1 MALMNLKSNLSW
13 YGKSAPGFK
22 PNADR
27 SDTRFNNEGVSPSV
41 LSSGYDNYGNV
52 LSPAIRHAA
61 DSFIIDDV
69 THSDRGL
76 ASRAAQ
82 LGNGSKFPISPEGN
96 VHTFDLA
103 RTGFNSTLKY
113 EDSFGVLSG
122 NAGLANTYIA
132 ESPIDDM
139 YNKFNLRDD
148 ATPNPGYAKQ
158 PFILR
163 GIQREGSS
171 DPQRWGLGET
181 TAGEI
186 ASTIDL
192 PRGGILTAGERSAID
207 AVRIGKFLISPRG
220 VGFLARQFGYQ
231 LMNPN
236 IENPVDGSAI
246 GLPGTQIY
254 NPLSAPLQAAVNGL
268 LGSGKIRRDIGD
280 VAPLISNY
288 ESIKNTQNIIN
299 IGAGPISGRM
309 IRLYDQWKDEDS
321 SNVWTAT
328 VAPKGP
334 GSILGIGTS
343 QHSRSVFTDIK
354 GQEFPLGGL
363 PSLLKVQ
370 TSMIAQSLG
379 LPVKSIGNY
388 EAGLT
393 SDKFNRYSYDKP
405 YEGETEVEVFPN
417 GGGRNV
423 ADTTVNEVDFTNY
436 ETNAYDDF
444 PDRKPFS
451 KINFDFRTKED
462 YVTSDDELS
471 AAKEKLKDFDG
482 GGKSV
487 GADESGTEDV
497 GKKRYKTNTYDELK
511 SVAESRTV
519 DTTLINDF
527 RSKDGYIVGAE
538 EETIAKEKLENFDG
552 GGFAE
557 APADLDGKQQKSPT
571 QLGYY
576 KLTAYDAIKS
586 RAEINSVTGKR
597 AAETPS
603 FTDDFKQGF
612 AGSNHSDY
620 NSLNSFGYVDYDPQ
634 RSTITSQ
641 ADSVQSGEF
650 GGEVKKDLIDF
661 YFRPLRTTDSYLK
674 ERELIQFRAYIN
686 AINDSFAPGWDENQ
700 DQGRADSKIM
710 LAGWSRSISL
720 DFLVPIHSSDEL
732 ESVWNKLDELARLTY
747 PVYVPGKSFT
757 GTYVQVTVGD
767 LYRNVPMYVT
777 DISYDW
783 DNETPWETIQ
793 GKQVPRYTNVSMTL
807 GWIGIQRPE
816 YDAKAFSLNGRT

>member
-1 MALMNLKSNLSW
+1 MALMNLKSDLSW

-22 PNADR
+22 PNTDR
-27 SDTRFNNEGVSPSV
+27 SDTKFNNEGASPSV
-41 LSSGYDNYGNV
+41 QASGYDNFGNV
-52 LSPAIRHAA
+52 LSPITKQAL
-61 DSFIIDDV
+61 DSFVIDD
-69 THSDRGL
+69 TTYSDRGL

-96 VHTFDLA
+96 IHTFDLA

-122 NAGLANTYIA
+122 NAGLANTYVA

-181 TAGEI
+181 PAGEI

-236 IENPVDGSAI
+236 IENPVDGTAL

-254 NPLSAPLQAAVNGL
+254 NPLSAPLQVAVNGL

-280 VAPLISNY
+280 VAPLTSNY
-288 ESIKNTQNIIN
+288 GSIKNAQNLIN
-299 IGAGPISGRM
+299 TISGPISGRM
-309 IRLYDQWKDEDS
+309 IKLYDQWKDEDS
-321 SNVWTAT
+321 SNVWKAT

-334 GSILGIGTS
+334 GSILGIGSS
-343 QHSRSVFTDIK
+343 QHSRSIFSNIK

-363 PSLLKVQ
+363 STISKVVNN
-370 TSMIAQSLG
+370 IVAQSLG

-405 YEGETEVEVFPN
+405 YEGETEVEAFPN
-417 GGGRNV
+417 GGGEAEN
-423 ADTTVNEVDFTNY
+423 
-436 ETNAYDDF
+436 
-444 PDRKPFS
+444 K
-451 KINFDFRTKED
+451 
-462 YVTSDDELS
+462 
-471 AAKEKLKDFDG
+471 
-482 GGKSV
+482 
-487 GADESGTEDV
+487 TEEGSSII
-497 GKKRYKTNTYDELK
+497 GKKQFKTNTYDEIK
-511 SVAESRTV
+511 SKAKARTV
-519 DTTLINDF
+519 DTIKINDF
-527 RSKDGYIVGAE
+527 RTTEDYILGDNE
-538 EETIAKEKLENFDG
+538 LPEAKKKVEDFDG

-557 APADLDGKQQKSPT
+557 SPEKTST

-586 RAEINSVTGKR
+586 KAETNTVSETN
-597 AAETPS
+597 AAEEPS
-603 FTDDFKQGF
+603 FTGDFKKGF
-612 AGSNHSDY
+612 EGSNRDVYKALSNY
-620 NSLNSFGYVDYDPQ
+620 GFVNYDPQ
-634 RSTITSQ
+634 RATIAEQT
-641 ADSVQSGEF
+641 DSVQAGEF
-650 GGEVKKDLIDF
+650 GAEEVQSDLINF
-661 YFRPLRTTDSYLK
+661 YFRPLRTTDEHDS
-674 ERELIQFRAYIN
+674 ENDLIQFRAYIN
-686 AINDSFAPGWDENQ
+686 SINDSFAPGWDENQ
-700 DQGRADSKIM
+700 DQGRADAKIM
-710 LAGWSRSISL
+710 LSGWSRSISL
-720 DFLVPIHSSDEL
+720 DFVVPIHSAGEL
-732 ESVWNKLDELARLTY
+732 ESVWTKLDELARLTY
-747 PVYVPGKSFT
+747 PIYVEDKSFT
-757 GTYVQVTVGD
+757 GTYVQVTIGD
-767 LYRNVPMYVT
+767 LYKAVPMYVT
-777 DISYDW
+777 DLSYDW
-783 DNETPWETIQ
+783 DNETPWEIES
-793 GKQVPRYTNVSMTL
+793 GKQLPRYTNVSMAL
-807 GWIGIQRPE
+807 GWIGVQRPE
-816 YDAKAFSLNGRT
+816 YDGKAFSYNGVT